1 MAYRGARKQFS
12 VDINVMLGGGDWTG
26 GSNNDHLLRNFAHS
40 RYVED
45 EKIGARGC
53 SDPIL
58 L

>member
-1 MAYRGARKQFS
+1 
-12 VDINVMLGGGDWTG
+12 MLGGGDWTG